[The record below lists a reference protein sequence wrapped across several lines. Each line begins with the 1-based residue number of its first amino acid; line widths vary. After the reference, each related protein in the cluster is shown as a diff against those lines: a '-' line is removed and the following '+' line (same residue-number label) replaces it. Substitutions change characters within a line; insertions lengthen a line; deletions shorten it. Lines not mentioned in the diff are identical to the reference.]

1 MNWSNNTRDVTPTNA
16 IYGPRVPD
24 QTPDAHR
31 WSCVHWTKAV
41 SGRSLTVWLGIIQG
55 ITKSLS
61 VKGFSGAAYRG
72 AAFRE
77 SAYRESAYRESA
89 YRGAAYRVAAFR
101 MATIRFHEVVRAS
114 SAIG

>member
-1 MNWSNNTRDVTPTNA
+1 MCTL
-16 IYGPRVPD
+16 
-24 QTPDAHR
+24 
-31 WSCVHWTKAV
+31 TKAV

-61 VKGFSGAAYRG
+61 VKGFSGAAYRV
-72 AAFRE
+72 A
-77 SAYRESAYRESA
+77 A
-89 YRGAAYRVAAFR
+89 YRGAAFR